1 MRSQFALTLFLLSAI
16 PLFAADIPAPTG
28 DTVVPEGAKLELL
41 FTRSAKIKGGLT
53 EGPACAP
60 DGSVYFSDI
69 PVGDDKGLIM
79 RYNPKTQSTIVFQA
93 DSRKSNG
100 LKFDAQGR
108 LVACEGADGGGRC
121 VSRYDV
127 QTGQRE
133 VLADKYMG
141 KRFNAPNDLAIDR
154 KGRIYFSDPKYLGAE
169 KRELEHMAVYRIDTD
184 GTVVEVTHDASKPN
198 GVALSPDEKTL
209 YVINHD
215 NLNERL
221 DIQANPAKQGP
232 MTLYA
237 FPLGPDGLVS
247 GMRNKLIDV
256 SPENGFDGMCVDEK
270 GNLYLALR
278 SLRRPGVLVTGPD
291 GHEIAFIPTA
301 STQSGAKEPT
311 GIPSNVCFGAGDEK
325 STLYVTVD
333 TSLYRIKLKI
343 PGNKHPWE
351 K

>member
-1 MRSQFALTLFLLSAI
+1 M
-16 PLFAADIPAPTG
+16 PAPTG
-28 DTVVPEGAKLELL
+28 EAIVPEGAKLELL

-60 DGSVYFSDI
+60 DGSIYFSDI
-69 PVGDDKGLIM
+69 PVGSDNGLIM
-79 RYNPKTQSTIVFQA
+79 RFDPKTKATTAFHT

-100 LKFDAQGR
+100 LKFDAEGR

-121 VSRYDV
+121 ISRYNL
-127 QTGQRE
+127 GLGNRE
-133 VLADKYMG
+133 VVAEKYMG

-154 KGRIYFSDPKYLGAE
+154 KGRIYFSDPKYLGSE
-169 KRELEHMAVYRIDTD
+169 KRELEHMSVYRVDTD
-184 GTVVEVTHDASKPN
+184 GTVLEVTHDCSKPN
-198 GVALSPDEKTL
+198 GVALSPDEKVL

-221 DIQANPAKQGP
+221 DIQSNPAEKGP

-247 GMRNKLIDV
+247 GPRKTLIDV
-256 SPENGFDGMCVDEK
+256 GPENGFDGMCLDEM
-270 GNLYLALR
+270 GNIYLALR
-278 SLRRPGVLVTGPD
+278 SLKRPGVLVTDAHGK
-291 GHEIAFIPTA
+291 EIAFIPA
-301 STQSGAKEPT
+301 GQSQPGAKEPL
-311 GIPSNVCFGAGDEK
+311 GIPSNVCFGAGEEK
-325 STLYVTVD
+325 STLYITVD

-343 PGNKHPWE
+343 PGNKHAWE